1 MEEEEKSNSFGLE
14 GNQERYDDNVDKFLK
29 RIQDFKKNHWNSVD
43 HIVDVSITNF
53 ILLEHFLTIIVS
65 KVIEI
70 QNRGDSSFNKE
81 EKIEEVFENLLSAF
95 SIYKEDL
102 LEILAKNRDEE

>member
-1 MEEEEKSNSFGLE
+1 MEEEESNSFGLE
-14 GNQERYDDNVDKFLK
+14 GNQEKYDDNLDKFLK
-29 RIQDFKKNHWNSVD
+29 RIHDFKKNHWNSVD

-70 QNRGDSSFNKE
+70 QNRGNSSFNKE
-81 EKIEEVFENLLSAF
+81 EKIEEVFENLLNAF

-102 LEILAKNRDEE
+102 LGILAKNRDEE